1 MSAPASA
8 RAAAMPRPMPRPA
21 PVTTATCPV
30 RANILLP
37 SAIASSPTP
46 ISGPADAG
54 SKRSAAVLARV
65 PARAPPIPAD
75 LRPRPLRAARR
86 TAPGRRRTGQGV
98 SPRSRTLRRSL
109 VAPVL
114 VLLLSSGA
122 WASPPR
128 ARIEFWTIS
137 LQPFFTGYVQGLI
150 AAYERAHPDVQIRWI
165 DVPPQTIEQK
175 LLAAIAGGVGPEV
188 VNLNTEGT
196 LRMAEARALVDMDG
210 AVPPAARGRYFPN
223 IWSSTRS
230 GGAAYGIPWYV
241 VPNVLAY
248 NRALF
253 RRAGL
258 DPARPPASEEA
269 FVQAAT
275 AIKARTGVYGFMP
288 NIDGIRFLRVFQEE
302 GLSIL
307 APDRRRAVFNS
318 AAHVRV
324 LARYVALFKQD
335 LFPADTL
342 QRRYLAATARYAA
355 GQLAMLTTG
364 PQFLLRVRADS
375 PDVYRETAV
384 APYPLGPGRVL
395 DLPTTQLDVPLASR
409 QRRAGPASGRIA
421 GRAAV
426 RLPRRPAADPDRV
439 SVPPSRPRAAGDVHL
454 LPGDLRHRAEPVRVQ
469 HHQPAALRGPGEFPP
484 AGRRP
489 VLLDRPRQQRQ
500 IPRGR
505 PRAPGMRDS
514 PRALGAPLGAR
525 HRLAARRLLPAGRH
539 LDRRRGDPLAVAVR

>member
-1 MSAPASA
+1 
-8 RAAAMPRPMPRPA
+8 
-21 PVTTATCPV
+21 
-30 RANILLP
+30 
-37 SAIASSPTP
+37 
-46 ISGPADAG
+46 
-54 SKRSAAVLARV
+54 
-65 PARAPPIPAD
+65 
-75 LRPRPLRAARR
+75 
-86 TAPGRRRTGQGV
+86 
-98 SPRSRTLRRSL
+98 
-109 VAPVL
+109 VL

-150 AAYERAHPDVQIRWI
+150 AGYERAHPDVQIRWI

-342 QRRYLAATARYAA
+342 QRGYLGATERYAA

-395 DLPTTQLDVPLASR
+395 DLPTMELDVPLASR
-409 QRRAGPASGRIA
+409 HRREAVDFALYVTDDANQLAFCHLVVVFPST
-421 GRAAV
+421 RAA
-426 RLPRRPAADPDRV
+426 AADPYFTRAGQSPEDRA
-439 SVPPSRPRAAGDVHL
+439 RAIAAGEL
-454 LPGDLRHRAEPVRVQ
+454 GTARDLTVVVPHSDELYRAFREAVEQAFYGRMTPQ
-469 HHQPAALRGPGEFPP
+469 QALDWAVKEWN
-484 AGRRP
+484 
-489 VLLDRPRQQRQ
+489 
-500 IPRGR
+500 
-505 PRAPGMRDS
+505 
-514 PRALGAPLGAR
+514 AR
-525 HRLAARRLLPAGRH
+525 L
-539 LDRRRGDPLAVAVR
+539 